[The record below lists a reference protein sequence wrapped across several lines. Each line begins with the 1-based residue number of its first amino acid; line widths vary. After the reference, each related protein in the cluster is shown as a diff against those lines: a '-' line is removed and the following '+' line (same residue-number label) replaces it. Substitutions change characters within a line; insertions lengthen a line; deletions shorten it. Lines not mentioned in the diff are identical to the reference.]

1 MVVRRVP
8 AVPNPSFIF
17 PAALP
22 DLDHDMLLVAVG
34 ARGARNQ
41 IRNELATLRPDLV
54 EGHNWW
60 ALL

>member
-1 MVVRRVP
+1 VP

-17 PAALP
+17 LAALP
-22 DLDHDMLLVAVG
+22 DLDMPLVAVG

-54 EGHNWW
+54 EGRNWW
-60 ALL
+60 VLL

>member
-1 MVVRRVP
+1 MVVRRVS
-8 AVPNPSFIF
+8 VISNPSFIF
-17 PAALP
+17 PAALL
-22 DLDHDMLLVAVG
+22 DLDLDTLLVAVG

>member
-1 MVVRRVP
+1 MVVRRVS
-8 AVPNPSFIF
+8 VISNPSFIF

-22 DLDHDMLLVAVG
+22 DLDLNMLLAAVG

-41 IRNELATLRPDLV
+41 MRNELATLRPDLV
-54 EGHNWW
+54 QGHNWW

>member
-1 MVVRRVP
+1 MVARGAP
-8 AVPNPSFIF
+8 AVPNPPHSSS
-17 PAALP
+17 PAAFP
-22 DLDHDMLLVAVG
+22 DLDMLLVAVG
-34 ARGARNQ
+34 ARGARNH

>member
-1 MVVRRVP
+1 MVVRRVS
-8 AVPNPSFIF
+8 VISNPSFIF
-17 PAALP
+17 PAALL
-22 DLDHDMLLVAVG
+22 DLDLNMLLAAVG

-54 EGHNWW
+54 QGHNWW